1 VLNGGLLTNS
11 GDEVGRGLRVLGH
24 EDFAFSETVL
34 CGSKH
39 L

>member
-24 EDFAFSETVL
+24 EDFAFFPV
-34 CGSKH
+34 K
-39 L
+39 